1 MPSTLFTDEIGKT
14 GMPAVTPK
22 TKVLHRMLALAGV
35 LAASACA
42 STAQRTAPL
51 DPRISLGGLVADR
64 SATGNDWFNSRISL
78 SGPFDRLHYQ
88 ASYVVDGGDLLSRL
102 DGSGTQPLLT
112 RAPRDYSGEALRQSI
127 SATLPSLV
135 GNAPQLSFS
144 SLSGSRFNGVA
155 DTPQR
160 EQKALLDWSPA
171 PFDLRLEWSAPRLI
185 SDLNKPLDCSLGGRL
200 ELGLDRFGADD
211 QSLSLGARNCQVD
224 SPDRLVGSLGVDNW
238 SGAWQFGKTALRHQ
252 LSFSVLEVANTPL
265 TAIDA
270 GSGYELRLTQTRS
283 AGSWT
288 GESALSLRRVATIE
302 TGSGTTDWT
311 AQAKLQRQI
320 RDVALTA
327 GWKRDADPLW
337 FVPGIASPV
346 DQLALGLDLRSWLAE
361 QIGAANLLTAQLSY
375 QWNQSRD
382 PALDGSAVFWNLSKA
397 W

>member
-1 MPSTLFTDEIGKT
+1 
-14 GMPAVTPK
+14 
-22 TKVLHRMLALAGV
+22 
-35 LAASACA
+35 
-42 STAQRTAPL
+42 
-51 DPRISLGGLVADR
+51 
-64 SATGNDWFNSRISL
+64 
-78 SGPFDRLHYQ
+78 
-88 ASYVVDGGDLLSRL
+88 
-102 DGSGTQPLLT
+102 
-112 RAPRDYSGEALRQSI
+112 
-127 SATLPSLV
+127 
-135 GNAPQLSFS
+135 
-144 SLSGSRFNGVA
+144 
-155 DTPQR
+155 
-160 EQKALLDWSPA
+160 
-171 PFDLRLEWSAPRLI
+171 
-185 SDLNKPLDCSLGGRL
+185 
-200 ELGLDRFGADD
+200 
-211 QSLSLGARNCQVD
+211 CQVD

-320 RDVALTA
+320 RDVVLTA

-361 QIGAANLLTAQLSY
+361 QIGAANLLTARLSY